1 MKSLVIIIVVA
12 ALFGSVALSAAEK
25 PSTVIHVVTLKWKD
39 GVTDAQIKQAL
50 TTLEKAAASY
60 PGITR
65 LWLRSIRVQGA
76 PIGECATCKQP
87 THAFVM
93 EFASED
99 ALLKYRDSPAQKQ
112 FYDVYI
118 PLRDESRTHDITN

>member
-1 MKSLVIIIVVA
+1 MKSLLVMILVTVM
-12 ALFGSVALSAAEK
+12 LGSLALSAAEK
-25 PSTVIHVVTLKWKD
+25 PNTVIHVVTLKWKD

-50 TTLEKAAASY
+50 TTLEKVAASY

-65 LWLRSIRVQGA
+65 LWLRSVKVQGA
-76 PIGECATCKQP
+76 PIGECAACKQP

-93 EFASED
+93 EFANEA
-99 ALLKYRDSPAQKQ
+99 ALTKYAGSDAQKE
-112 FYDVYI
+112 FYKVYL